1 MAAGNESTSPT
12 LTSTSHTLSGQS
24 VSVMPSITTTSSS
37 TDNAAVLALLE
48 SLRPDNRHAFLQPTA
63 SIPTNSLELVKKT
76 LESFAPQVGD
86 EQQRRLQES
95 RKRKRKGQDDG
106 IRGEDVL
113 KMRKV
118 YVDGFET
125 SQVWQQAKKI
135 IHGVLAHSQT
145 ALDEMEERQ
154 EAVMVGGDDD
164 EVPSAEA
171 EDEEALGTD
180 EELVPEDEEI
190 EGLSEDEDMD
200 GELLN
205 GEEDFDEE
213 DDEAELDDGAAEEDE
228 EDDEEEEEEEEDG
241 QEFVEDP
248 HGLNDGFFSID
259 DFNKQT
265 QWFEDQDARGDP
277 NTDMASDDEEIDWTA
292 DPMAPQPKSAKSKK
306 SRDDASDDGSE
317 DAGVEEEDSDDEDDG
332 PRLKDMDLDAP
343 EGDSE
348 EEDFDAAIEDPED
361 EEGAN
366 ANEIYYK
373 DFFAPPQK
381 KNTGKPRK
389 SVSFKPK
396 EPAEGDVE
404 RAMEDVKRD
413 LFEDS
418 DEEDMSDDDLSDAS
432 AGDPKSRR
440 SAHERRQAKL
450 AEEIRK
456 LEAASVAKR
465 EWTLSGEAAAEDRPL
480 NSLLEEDLDFE
491 HGGKPVPV
499 ITPEITEDIESMI
512 KRRILA
518 QEFDEVLRRRPDADV
533 PHDTRR
539 GLVAVDDKKSDRGL
553 ADLYEEEHVKNS
565 NPDTYVSA
573 SDEQLRKEEKEVE
586 TLWKSVSAQL
596 DALSSWHYKPKPA
609 APAISVVADVAT
621 VAMEDA
627 QPATAQGVSASDSRL
642 APQEVYKANNGGKST
657 TNNGEVITK
666 GGAPLA
672 REEMS
677 REEKARMRRREKE
690 RVRKAG
696 GKDAASGKKPLT
708 GRAKMKADTVAD
720 LKKGGVMVINRK
732 GELTDV
738 QGNKPKA
745 AKAMSSGNYKL

>member
-1 MAAGNESTSPT
+1 
-12 LTSTSHTLSGQS
+12 
-24 VSVMPSITTTSSS
+24 MPSTATNTTDT
-37 TDNAAVLALLE
+37 AVLALLE
-48 SLRPDNRHAFLQPTA
+48 SLRPDNRHAFLQPTD
-63 SIPTNSLELVKKT
+63 SIPSNSLELVKKT

-106 IRGEDVL
+106 TRAEDVL

-154 EAVMVGGDDD
+154 EAVVISNDAN
-164 EVPSAEA
+164 EVPSSES

-190 EGLSEDEDMD
+190 DGLSEDEEMD
-200 GELLN
+200 GELLS
-205 GEEDFDEE
+205 GEEDLDE
-213 DDEAELDDGAAEEDE
+213 DDEEAEDGIEAGEEDEEEDE
-228 EDDEEEEEEEEDG
+228 EDEDDEEEA
-241 QEFVEDP
+241 QELVEDP

-277 NTDMASDDEEIDWTA
+277 NTDMASDDEEIDWNA
-292 DPMAPQPKSAKSKK
+292 DPMAPQPKSAKTKK
-306 SRDDASDDGSE
+306 SRDDASDDGS
-317 DAGVEEEDSDDEDDG
+317 DDGAGVEEEESEDEDDAPG
-332 PRLKDMDLDAP
+332 LKGMDLDAP

-361 EEGAN
+361 DEGAN
-366 ANEIYYK
+366 ANEVYYK
-373 DFFAPPQK
+373 DFFAPPQRK
-381 KNTGKPRK
+381 STGKPKK

-396 EPAEGDVE
+396 QPAEGDVE

-450 AEEIRK
+450 ADEIRK

-480 NSLLEEDLDFE
+480 NSLLEQDLDFE

-518 QEFDEVLRRRPDADV
+518 QEFDEVLRRRPDADI

-553 ADLYEEEHVKNS
+553 ADLYEEQHVKDA

-586 TLWKSVSAQL
+586 QLWKSVSAQL

-609 APAISVVADVAT
+609 APAISVVSDIAT

-642 APQEVYKANNGGKST
+642 APQEVYKAGSST
-657 TNNGEVITK
+657 NKPSSGEIITK

-677 REEKARMRRREKE
+677 REDKARMRRREKE
-690 RVRKAG
+690 KVRKAG
-696 GKDAASGKKPLT
+696 GKDAAKGKKPLS
-708 GRAKMKADTVAD
+708 GKAKMKADTVAE

-738 QGNKPKA
+738 QGNKTKA
-745 AKAMSSGNYKL
+745 VKAVGTGSYKL

>member
-1 MAAGNESTSPT
+1 MCLATPPTMAAANASTSPT

-24 VSVMPSITTTSSS
+24 LTMAPPASDIAS
-37 TDNAAVLALLE
+37 AEVLALLE
-48 SLRPDNRHAFLQPTA
+48 SLRPGNRHAFLQPSA
-63 SIPTNSLELVKKT
+63 AIPTDSLKLVKDT
-76 LESFAPQVGD
+76 LESFAAQVSD
-86 EQQRRLQES
+86 EQQRRIQES

-106 IRGEDVL
+106 LREEAL
-113 KMRKV
+113 KVRKV
-118 YVDGFET
+118 YIDGFET
-125 SQVWQQAKKI
+125 NQVWQQAKKI
-135 IHGVLAHSQT
+135 IQGVLSHSQN
-145 ALDEMEERQ
+145 ALDELEERQ
-154 EAVMVGGDDD
+154 EAVTMNGDMENSVSED
-164 EVPSAEA
+164 EDE
-171 EDEEALGTD
+171 EEEALGTD
-180 EELVPEDEEI
+180 EELVSEGEEGLDDEELLDADI
-190 EGLSEDEDMD
+190 LSDEEEADEELENDMGGEEDEDDD
-200 GELLN
+200 G
-205 GEEDFDEE
+205 E
-213 DDEAELDDGAAEEDE
+213 DDEAED
-228 EDDEEEEEEEEDG
+228 DDEDSAQG
-241 QEFVEDP
+241 YVEDP

-277 NTDMASDDEEIDWTA
+277 NTDLASDEDEIDWTA

-306 SRDDASDDGSE
+306 SRGKSPEEGSE
-317 DAGVEEEDSDDEDDG
+317 ADEDEDDDDEGG
-332 PRLKDMDLDAP
+332 PTFGDMDLDAP

-361 EEGAN
+361 EGGAN
-366 ANEIYYK
+366 ANEVYYK

-381 KNTGKPRK
+381 KTTGKPKK
-389 SVSFKPK
+389 SVRFQPK
-396 EPAEGDVE
+396 APAEGDVE

-413 LFEDS
+413 LFDES
-418 DEEDMSDDDLSDAS
+418 DEEGSEDDLSDVS

-450 AEEIRK
+450 ADEIRK
-456 LEAASVAKR
+456 LEAASIAKR
-465 EWTLSGEAAAEDRPL
+465 EWTLSGEAAAPDRPM

-499 ITPEITEDIESMI
+499 ITPEITEDIEAMI

-518 QEFDEVLRRRPDADV
+518 QEFDEVIRRRPDADV

-539 GLVAVDDKKSDRGL
+539 GLVPVDDKKSDRGL
-553 ADLYEEEHVKNS
+553 AEIYEEEHVKNS

-573 SDEQLRKEEKEVE
+573 SDEQLRKEEQEVE
-586 TLWKSVSAQL
+586 TLWKSVVSQL

-609 APAISVVADVAT
+609 ATAISVVADVAT

-642 APQEVYKANNGGKST
+642 APQEVYTSANGKER
-657 TNNGEVITK
+657 GEIVTK

-672 REEMS
+672 REELS
-677 REEKARMRRREKE
+677 REDKARMRRREKE

-696 GKDAASGKKPLT
+696 GRDAASGKKPLQ
-708 GRAKMKADTVAD
+708 GRAKERDETMKD

-732 GELTDV
+732 GEVTDV

-745 AKAMSSGNYKL
+745 VKAASSGSYKL

>member
-1 MAAGNESTSPT
+1 MAAVAASTSPT
-12 LTSTSHTLSGQS
+12 LTSTSHTLSGQPLT
-24 VSVMPSITTTSSS
+24 MPPPTSGSAS
-37 TDNAAVLALLE
+37 AEVLALLE
-48 SLRPDNRHAFLQPTA
+48 SLRPANRHSFLQPSA
-63 SIPTNSLELVKKT
+63 SIPTDSLKLVKDT
-76 LESFAPQVGD
+76 LESFAAQVSD
-86 EQQRRLQES
+86 EQQRRIQES

-106 IRGEDVL
+106 LREEAL
-113 KMRKV
+113 KVRKV
-118 YVDGFET
+118 YIDGFET
-125 SQVWQQAKKI
+125 NQVWQQAKKI
-135 IHGVLAHSQT
+135 IQGVLSHSQN

-154 EAVMVGGDDD
+154 EAVTMNGNVQQNGDLEDDD
-164 EVPSAEA
+164 
-171 EDEEALGTD
+171 DEEALGTD
-180 EELVPEDEEI
+180 EELVPEDEDNLDDDED
-190 EGLSEDEDMD
+190 GLSDA
-200 GELLN
+200 ELLS
-205 GEEDFDEE
+205 G
-213 DDEAELDDGAAEEDE
+213 E
-228 EDDEEEEEEEEDG
+228 EDDEEELENGIDVEEEDDGEDDEEEEDDEGSG

-259 DFNKQT
+259 EFNKQT
-265 QWFEDQDARGDP
+265 QWFEEQDARGDP
-277 NTDMASDDEEIDWTA
+277 NTDLASDEEEIDWTA
-292 DPMAPQPKSAKSKK
+292 DPMAPQPKTAKSKK
-306 SRDDASDDGSE
+306 ADKAADEEDDDEEQVD
-317 DAGVEEEDSDDEDDG
+317 EEEDDDDSEGG
-332 PRLKDMDLDAP
+332 PTFGDMDLDAP

-361 EEGAN
+361 EGGAN

-381 KNTGKPRK
+381 KSTGGR
-389 SVSFKPK
+389 PK
-396 EPAEGDVE
+396 KQTRFQPKAPAEGDVE

-413 LFEDS
+413 LFDES
-418 DEEDMSDDDLSDAS
+418 DEESDGDLSDVS

-456 LEAASVAKR
+456 LEAASIAKR
-465 EWTLSGEAAAEDRPL
+465 EWTLSGEAAAPDRPM
-480 NSLLEEDLDFE
+480 NSLLEQDLDFE

-499 ITPEITEDIESMI
+499 ITPEITEDIEAMI

-518 QEFDEVLRRRPDADV
+518 QEFDEVIRRRPDADV
-533 PHDTRR
+533 PADTRR

-553 ADLYEEEHVKNS
+553 ADIYEEEHVKNS

-573 SDEQLRKEEKEVE
+573 SDEQLRKEEQEVE
-586 TLWKSVSAQL
+586 TLWKNIVSQL

-609 APAISVVADVAT
+609 APAISVVSDVAT

-642 APQEVYKANNGGKST
+642 APQEIYSASSASASKTAAAS
-657 TNNGEVITK
+657 GEIVTK

-672 REEMS
+672 REELS
-677 REEKARMRRREKE
+677 REDKARLRRREKE

-696 GKDAASGKKPLT
+696 GRDAASGRKPLQ
-708 GRAKMKADTVAD
+708 GKAKIREDTIKD

-745 AKAMSSGNYKL
+745 VKAVSSGSYKL

>member
-1 MAAGNESTSPT
+1 MAAENESTSPT

-24 VSVMPSITTTSSS
+24 VSAMPSTATNTTDT
-37 TDNAAVLALLE
+37 AVLALLE
-48 SLRPDNRHAFLQPTA
+48 SLRPDNRHAFLQPTD
-63 SIPTNSLELVKKT
+63 SIPSNSLELVKKT

-106 IRGEDVL
+106 TRAEDVL

-154 EAVMVGGDDD
+154 EAVVISNDAN
-164 EVPSAEA
+164 EVPSSES

-190 EGLSEDEDMD
+190 DGLSEDEEMD
-200 GELLN
+200 GELLS
-205 GEEDFDEE
+205 GEEDLDE
-213 DDEAELDDGAAEEDE
+213 DDEEAEDGIEAGEEDEEEDE
-228 EDDEEEEEEEEDG
+228 EDEDDEEEA
-241 QEFVEDP
+241 QELVEDP

-277 NTDMASDDEEIDWTA
+277 NTDMASDDEEIDWNA
-292 DPMAPQPKSAKSKK
+292 DPMAPQPKSAKTKK
-306 SRDDASDDGSE
+306 SRDDASDDGS
-317 DAGVEEEDSDDEDDG
+317 DDGAGVEEEESEDEDDAPG
-332 PRLKDMDLDAP
+332 LKGMDLDAP

-361 EEGAN
+361 DEGAN
-366 ANEIYYK
+366 ANEVYYK
-373 DFFAPPQK
+373 DFFAPPQRK
-381 KNTGKPRK
+381 STGKPKK

-396 EPAEGDVE
+396 QPAEGDVE

-450 AEEIRK
+450 ADEIRK

-480 NSLLEEDLDFE
+480 NSLLEQDLDFE

-518 QEFDEVLRRRPDADV
+518 QEFDEVLRRRPDADI

-553 ADLYEEEHVKNS
+553 ADLYEEQHVKDA

-586 TLWKSVSAQL
+586 QLWKSVSAQL

-609 APAISVVADVAT
+609 APAISVVSDIAT

-642 APQEVYKANNGGKST
+642 APQEVYKAGSST
-657 TNNGEVITK
+657 NKPSSGEIITK

-677 REEKARMRRREKE
+677 REDKARMRRREKE
-690 RVRKAG
+690 KVRKAG
-696 GKDAASGKKPLT
+696 GKDAAKGKKPLS
-708 GRAKMKADTVAD
+708 GKAKMKADTVAE

-738 QGNKPKA
+738 QGNKTKA
-745 AKAMSSGNYKL
+745 VKAVGTGSYKL